1 MVEFK
6 TRVFSESGSEII
18 GAEVLVYSDNGQRLG
33 SIEIVNAED
42 LESLQEELNAIPDVY
57 VSNDDLEVILTNL
70 NDARVINA
78 TTLSGYNSSQF
89 AKTEH
94 EHVTSD
100 ITNFPSSLPPSSHT
114 HGHLTNDGAIGSTA
128 GKPVITGE
136 NGVLSAGSFGTGPG
150 TFCQGNDERLSN
162 SRTPTSHAHGAL
174 ANDGKVN
181 SDISSVNKVVVTDGS
196 NNVKTISVLPGGK
209 LGSHTHSKSQ
219 ITDFSHT
226 HDDRYYTK
234 TNINDRFKTSQDQGR
249 DWLTPNGSIITAY
262 AVQLT
267 VRNGW
272 GFIDINADTNSVID
286 GGTKL
291 AGPIS
296 SGKRPGMT
304 LYSPVVVQT
313 SPWTL
318 GMISIPTE
326 GGNAGCVVYNGATI
340 PKNTKVRTSFSY
352 PIKG

>member
-70 NDARVINA
+70 SDARVINA

-100 ITNFPSSLPPSSHT
+100 ITNFPSSLPPTSHT
-114 HGHLTNDGAIGSTA
+114 HGHVTNDCAIGSTA

-136 NGVLSAGSFGTGPG
+136 NGVLSAGSFGTGAG
-150 TFCQGNDERLSN
+150 TFCQGNDTRLSN
-162 SRTPTSHAHGAL
+162 SRTPTSHAHGAVT
-174 ANDGKVN
+174 NDGKVN

-196 NNVKTISVLPGGK
+196 NNVKTISVLPAGK
-209 LGSHTHSKSQ
+209 LGSHN
-219 ITDFSHT
+219 
-226 HDDRYYTK
+226 HDDRYYTESEINSEINSKLK
-234 TNINDRFKTSQDQGR
+234 TTSNQGR
-249 DWLTPNGSIITAY
+249 TYLDTSSLLVGGVTLTVFNGWAFVEVNLFSNSAIANGKN
-262 AVQLT
+262 LT
-267 VRNGW
+267 VR
-272 GFIDINADTNSVID
+272 IPEAKRPRQVTYAPVIIQTNPYRVGMI
-286 GGTKL
+286 GI
-291 AGPIS
+291 PS
-296 SGKRPGMT
+296 SGDYEGMLVYYGT
-304 LYSPVVVQT
+304 N
-313 SPWTL
+313 
-318 GMISIPTE
+318 IPQGKE
-326 GGNAGCVVYNGATI
+326 I
-340 PKNTKVRTSFSY
+340 RTCFSY
-352 PIKG
+352 PIR